1 MERIRV
7 VIADDE
13 SLITMDLREMLNN
26 LGYLVVGEAGD
37 GRSAVN
43 LARELRPDVVLMDI
57 KMPDMDGIEA
67 ASVLTAERIAPVV
80 LLTAFSQRDL
90 VERAKEAGVVGYL
103 VKPIQ
108 EADLAPAIEIA
119 LSRFR
124 EFQEMEKEVDDL
136 QDQLETRKMVDRAKG
151 ILMDA
156 QGLTEAG
163 AFRRIQKMSMNT
175 RKPMKEIAQ
184 AIILTHEAG
193 GSAQRCYTRSASSFR
208 WAGAR
213 RCAARDTVRR
223 VYKGAR
229 RYGAS
234 AASVWAASYS
244 SAVIN
249 SPPCTSVST
258 TLRF

>member
-1 MERIRV
+1 VERVRV

-13 SLITMDLREMLNN
+13 SIICMDLREMLGN

-43 LARELRPDVVLMDI
+43 LARELKPDVVLMDI

-67 ASVLTAERIAPVV
+67 ARVLTSERIAPVV
-80 LLTAFSQRDL
+80 LLTAFSQKDL
-90 VERAKEAGVVGYL
+90 VERAKDAGVVGYL

-124 EFQEMEKEVDDL
+124 EFRELEREVDDL
-136 QDQLETRKMVDRAKG
+136 QDQLETRKLVDRAKG

-156 QGLTEAG
+156 QGLSEAA

-175 RKPMKEIAQ
+175 RKAMKEIAQ

-193 GSAQRCYTRSASSFR
+193 G
-208 WAGAR
+208 
-213 RCAARDTVRR
+213 
-223 VYKGAR
+223 
-229 RYGAS
+229 
-234 AASVWAASYS
+234 
-244 SAVIN
+244 
-249 SPPCTSVST
+249 
-258 TLRF
+258 